1 LALTSYDL
9 KLKDIAVERELSG
22 ALPDVF
28 GDRHGLQ
35 QVVLNMVTNAAHA
48 VADNPRE
55 RPREIT
61 VSTWFDGQVHLRV
74 AATGP
79 GIPDAIA
86 QSAFTPFSTHKE
98 PGRGPGLALSIMY

>member
-1 LALTSYDL
+1 M
-9 KLKDIAVERELSG
+9 SG

-35 QVVLNMVTNAAHA
+35 QVVLNLVTNAAHA
-48 VADNPRE
+48 VAENPRE

-74 AATGP
+74 ADSGP
-79 GIPDAIA
+79 GIADEIVP
-86 QSAFTPFSTHKE
+86 SVFTPTCITD
-98 PGRGPGLALSIMY
+98 GP